1 LDELRQLPI
10 PLLVWYRE
18 NARVLPWRSDPTPY
32 HVWISEIMLQQ
43 TRVEAVKP
51 YYDRF
56 LKKFTFNS
64 IGLCYNNF
72 LSDSLPVDHFDVA
85 VKYIATEDKITL
97 CKEDK

>member
-1 LDELRQLPI
+1 MELWSLIYLFAKRFVISAAL
-10 PLLVWYRE
+10 Y
-18 NARVLPWRSDPTPY
+18 VLFLHFRLTEMAFGWSY
-32 HVWISEIMLQQ
+32 G
-43 TRVEAVKP
+43 KG